1 MERAGLE
8 GGKKQ
13 LLLGAFV
20 WLYCYFILGSF
31 LFIFPFK
38 SIFCC
43 GRLEGLFVVASSVIW
58 CAVAV
63 VHN

>member
-20 WLYCYFILGSF
+20 WLYFYFILGSF
-31 LFIFPFK
+31 LFFPPLR
-38 SIFCC
+38 IGFC
-43 GRLEGLFVVASSVIW
+43 L
-58 CAVAV
+58 
-63 VHN
+63 